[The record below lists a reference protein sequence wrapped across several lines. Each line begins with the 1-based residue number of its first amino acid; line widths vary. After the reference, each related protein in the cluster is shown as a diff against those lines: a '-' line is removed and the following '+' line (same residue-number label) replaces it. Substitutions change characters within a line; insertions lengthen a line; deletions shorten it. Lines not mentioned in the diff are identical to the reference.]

1 MAAAHRPTLGA
12 RTMIS
17 RPEIVLSAIVI
28 AGLSWF
34 VWNYIADDL
43 PEDFLAKWAEER
55 KKAREARKAQRKK

>member
-1 MAAAHRPTLGA
+1 
-12 RTMIS
+12 MIS